1 MKTNQIISLILLPI
15 ALIVYFFTTIFGMG
29 LSNIASFIDFPSLQF
44 VLFGTASVV
53 IIGSDITKFPKI
65 IGGTLLM
72 KFSTS
77 NDKDRAVSFWK
88 LLSWGTVISGALA
101 TIISI
106 IFIVAEI
113 TTEITIESFGPDTS
127 IAFLSLLH
135 GTVLLLPSIG
145 FLYRAKVSEIE
156 PHNL

>member
-1 MKTNQIISLILLPI
+1 MKTNQIISLVLLPM
-15 ALIVYFFTTIFGMG
+15 ALIVYCFTTIFGMG
-29 LSNIASFIDFPSLQF
+29 LSNIGSFIDFPSLQF
-44 VLFGTASVV
+44 VLFGTASIV

-77 NDKDRAVSFWK
+77 DDRDHAISFWK

-113 TTEITIESFGPDTS
+113 TEELTIESFGPNT
-127 IAFLSLLH
+127 AFAFMAILH
-135 GTVLLLPSIG
+135 GMVLLLPSIG
-145 FLYRAKVSEIE
+145 FLYRAKISDVEA
-156 PHNL
+156 